1 MSDTRKLFSRL
12 DFAHPSLAPARERFV
27 AGDEQGALHA
37 IIDHYRNRLSPT
49 YLFDE
54 SDVAAFGDREVIAEA
69 DRICEHFIFGYDLG
83 AVIDWRLNPTA
94 GSSRD
99 PEWLWSLARHNFWAT
114 LARAYA
120 LSGDEKYAREFVS
133 QLKDFVAAWPVEP
146 HMADVDPHMQFPGDA
161 WRSIEAGI
169 RIYTAWLPAM
179 VYFRRSP
186 SWDDDGWACFL
197 NGLHDHAEFL
207 VTHYSNHLRASNWLT
222 MESTALF
229 QLGVMF
235 PEFKRGAEWKALA
248 YRRVTHEVRYQ
259 FDHHGVHMERTPVYH
274 LVAAGALLQ
283 AYRIA
288 VLNDIPVPPY
298 MLPIL
303 EKSAEFLMLLVKPD
317 LTLPMIGDAD
327 RDALLDRRSDPSL
340 YEGMN
345 LTTDPRDM
353 NELRAFFRTMA
364 ELTGRQ
370 DFLYFA
376 TCRREG
382 APPWAANYTL
392 PDPGFHVFRTGWG
405 ERDSYALIT
414 GTQLERG
421 ESASHSH
428 YDAGHLELQIAGEDV
443 LIDTGRFIYGNCA
456 WKDWRDYFYSSQ
468 AHNTVGIDGHIMG
481 AVPDTNPRIRC
492 LRTYCH
498 RFETGPDVDL
508 VAVSHN
514 GYAFLDQPVFH
525 LRRVIWFKPGVWL
538 VDDVLTGLGSHAYH
552 LSFNFP
558 PRPLEADIRVPDAYV
573 YHGERIRVRLLPMLR
588 EGVSSRVLKGSTE
601 PKGGWVSYG
610 YAVKVP
616 APQLIYT
623 KAGPAPTRFVTAIL
637 QEGTGEARRE
647 DVGD

>member
-1 MSDTRKLFSRL
+1 
-12 DFAHPSLAPARERFV
+12 
-27 AGDEQGALHA
+27 
-37 IIDHYRNRLSPT
+37 
-49 YLFDE
+49 
-54 SDVAAFGDREVIAEA
+54 
-69 DRICEHFIFGYDLG
+69 
-83 AVIDWRLNPTA
+83 VIDWRRNPTVDSA
-94 GSSRD
+94 RD
-99 PEWLWSLARHNFWAT
+99 PEWMWSLARHNFWVT

-120 LSGDEKYAREFVS
+120 LTGDEKYAREFVA

-169 RIYTAWLPAM
+169 RIYTAWLPCL

-186 SWDDDGWACFL
+186 SWDADGWAAFL
-197 NGLHDHAEFL
+197 NGLHDHADFL
-207 VTHYSNHLRASNWLT
+207 LTHYSNHLRASNWLT

-229 QLGVMF
+229 QLGVLF
-235 PEFKRGAEWKALA
+235 PEFKQAGEWQSLA
-248 YRRVTHEVRYQ
+248 YRRITHEVRYQ

-274 LVAAGALLQ
+274 LVAAGAFLQ

-288 VLNDIPVPPY
+288 RLNGIPVPPY

-303 EKSAEFLMLLVKPD
+303 EKSAEYLLTLVKPD
-317 LTLPMIGDAD
+317 LALPMIGDAD
-327 RDALLDRRSDPSL
+327 RDALADRRSDPSL

-345 LTTDPRDM
+345 LTTDPRDL
-353 NELRAFFRTMA
+353 NELRAFFRTVA

-370 DFLYFA
+370 DFRWLA

-382 APPWAANYTL
+382 APPAQANYTL

-405 ERDSYALIT
+405 ERDSSMLVT

-428 YDAGHLELQIAGEDV
+428 YDAAHLELNVAGEDV

-456 WKDWRDYFYSSQ
+456 WKDWRDYFYSSH
-468 AHNTVGIDGHIMG
+468 AHNTIEVDGHIMG
-481 AVPDTNPRIRC
+481 AVPDTSPRIRC
-492 LRTYCH
+492 LRTFCH
-498 RFETGPDVDL
+498 RFEPGPEVDL
-508 VAVSHN
+508 VEVSHN
-514 GYAFLDQPVFH
+514 GYAFMNEPVFH
-525 LRRVIWFKPGVWL
+525 LRRVLWFKPGVWL
-538 VDDVLTGLGSHAYH
+538 VDDVLTGLGSHTYD

-558 PRPLEADIRVPDAYV
+558 PRRLEADGSAAGAYV
-573 YHGERIRVRLLPMLR
+573 YHGERIKIRLLPLLS
-588 EGVSSRVLKGSTE
+588 EGLTARVLEGSIA

-623 KAGPAPTRFVTAIL
+623 QAGPTPARFLTAIVL
-637 QEGTGEARRE
+637 DGAGEVKREGTGGAITLTVRSAGRSWTVTFGEEA
-647 DVGD
+647 VQWA